1 MATSADAQMLAE
13 HGQRVN
19 EIGAQCGELASRATA
34 GFPYSCDTPRGRYL
48 GERCEELS
56 TLLRRCA
63 DLASETGAGSM
74 QEASRIMEGG

>member
-1 MATSADAQMLAE
+1 MKIATRNKNARNSLNYGHLRRFAIDFK
-13 HGQRVN
+13 R
-19 EIGAQCGELASRATA
+19 TKT
-34 GFPYSCDTPRGRYL
+34 PPRGRYL